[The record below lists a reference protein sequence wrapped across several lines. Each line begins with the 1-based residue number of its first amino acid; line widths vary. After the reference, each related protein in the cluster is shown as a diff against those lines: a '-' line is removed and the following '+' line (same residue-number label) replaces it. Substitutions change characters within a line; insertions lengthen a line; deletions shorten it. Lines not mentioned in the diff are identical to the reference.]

1 MFEQLMHFLGA
12 DQAPKAPDPRL
23 AVATLLVEA
32 ASRSDHFAE
41 HERVMIRSLLGQ
53 CFELAPEECTSLL
66 ARAEEKQ
73 RDLVQLQPYTHAIFE
88 QMTSGERALIIE
100 MLWEVVYADGVLE
113 PEEDALIRKVA
124 GLIYVDDITRTEARR
139 RVVARLGLEQS

>member
-1 MFEQLMHFLGA
+1 MFDQLIRLLGA
-12 DQAPKAPDPRL
+12 EQPPKAPDPRL

-32 ASRSDHFAE
+32 ANGSDHFAD
-41 HERVMIRSLLGQ
+41 HERATIRQLLGER
-53 CFELAPEECTSLL
+53 FGLEPGECADLL
-66 ARAEEKQ
+66 ARAEERQ

-88 QMTSGERALIIE
+88 QMTPAERAVVIE

-124 GLIYVDDITRTEARR
+124 GLIYVDDHTRAEARR
-139 RVVARLGLEQS
+139 RVLARIQGQS

>member
-1 MFEQLMHFLGA
+1 MHFLGT
-12 DQAPKAPDPRL
+12 DQAPKTPDPRL

-32 ASRSDHFAE
+32 ANRSDHFAD
-41 HERVMIRSLLGQ
+41 HERAMIRKLLGQ
-53 CFELAPEECTSLL
+53 CFGLAPEECASLL

-88 QMTSGERALIIE
+88 QMAPGERTRVIE

-113 PEEDALIRKVA
+113 PEEDALVRKVA
-124 GLIYVDDITRTEARR
+124 GLIYVDDVTRTEARR
-139 RVVARLGLEQS
+139 RVVARLNEEKS